1 VAQTSYTNNT
11 KSMGSFAMQDTL
23 TTTTPEPT
31 AKRVLPRARMWI
43 FFGIFFVAALGMY
56 AGTMYRIQN
65 YGYMGIGQDRLAHP
79 ENEKPTATPPQN

>member
-1 VAQTSYTNNT
+1 
-11 KSMGSFAMQDTL
+11 MQDTL
-23 TTTTPEPT
+23 TTTTPEPA

-79 ENEKPTATPPQN
+79 ENEKPTAATPPQN